1 MLIVLAST
9 SQIKQTALKET
20 LIELGVSDY
29 TFKAVKA
36 FSNVNEQPINQE
48 TYDGARQRLVHA
60 REQFQDADITV
71 SIENGLF
78 TDSDAQYIDRAV
90 IMAQGHDDTIHDIL
104 TDGVAFPKTYV
115 DEAASREGGFA
126 KWTAGQIM
134 AERGLVKDDS
144 DPHVDLSGISR
155 AVYLKN
161 GLVKLLKPIIV

>member
-9 SQIKQTALKET
+9 SQIKQTALKEA
-20 LIELGVSDY
+20 LSELGVSEY
-29 TFKAVKA
+29 TLKAVKA

-48 TYDGARQRLVHA
+48 TYDGARQRLIHA
-60 REQFQDADITV
+60 REQFPNADITV

-78 TDSDAQYIDRAV
+78 TDSDVQYIDRAV
-90 IMAQGHDDTIHDIL
+90 IMAQTLDNKIRDVL
-104 TDGVAFPKTYV
+104 TEGVEFSNIYV
-115 DEAASREGGFA
+115 DEAASREGGFT

-134 AERGLVKDDS
+134 AERALVKDDS

-161 GLVKLLKPIIV
+161 GLVKLLKPIII